1 MAGCPFPGPTGHV
14 GGMGGTPRTNILNSA
29 EPTLILSG
37 TLTIEWLGE
46 LNSLSLAMAGTTG
59 EQERARFATICDSYG
74 RQHQKTCSTS
84 NSTTELSFSN
94 GGITS
99 CFQRCR
105 SPEPYRIV
113 RDLNSSVGWGIGRAA
128 LTWGLSPIGW
138 SGNIGKRLPAEY
150 LSLSLMLSKTSTPA
164 FLTIFSSSRT
174 RFGA

>member
-46 LNSLSLAMAGTTG
+46 QNSLSLAMAGTTG
-59 EQERARFATICDSYG
+59 EQERARFATICDSYA
-74 RQHQKTCSTS
+74 RQHRKTCSKF
-84 NSTTELSFSN
+84 NSTTELSSSN

-105 SPEPYRIV
+105 SLEPYRIV
-113 RDLNSSVGWGIGRAA
+113 RDLNSSVGWEIGRAA
-128 LTWGLSPIGW
+128 PTQDLSLIGW
-138 SGNIGKRLPAEY
+138 SGNIEKRLLAEY
-150 LSLSLMLSKTSTPA
+150 LSQSLMLSKTSTPV